1 MFPARAHTL
10 SGRRRSAADTFTQRL
25 RTRCRQCSG
34 VIRSLASRSVADGKL
49 RTSFVPTDFVAQA
62 PDGHSKQSCR
72 IGSIPLMA
80 FQRLKNYF
88 AFEAR
93 KDPVQKNDATNLNN
107 SNARKAIQAALVIK
121 PTGMVAMTT
130 ILRIGRSSYPTRRSR
145 TVPGPV
151 AVGELPV
158 PHRSD
163 HQVKCQLLAAI

>member
-1 MFPARAHTL
+1 MLWRNQIASLTLSCGWQAEDVFCTHGFCCAGTGRTFQAKLPYWFDSLDGFPASEESFRV
-10 SGRRRSAADTFTQRL
+10 RSAQ
-25 RTRCRQCSG
+25 G
-34 VIRSLASRSVADGKL
+34 
-49 RTSFVPTDFVAQA
+49 
-62 PDGHSKQSCR
+62 
-72 IGSIPLMA
+72 
-80 FQRLKNYF
+80 
-88 AFEAR
+88 
-93 KDPVQKNDATNLNN
+93 PVQKKDATNLNN